1 MATYLQLPPEFG
13 GTRFGPYQGGI
24 VYIGSDP
31 NRCQI
36 VLDAKLGVFAV
47 HCVVSETGPNAY
59 TVSLAQQGLKLFLVQ
74 KGERKAWPIESA
86 VQAKSGD
93 QLVLVSET
101 GPRFVLEYTPDQPQT
116 TPNQGHRPNGS
127 TDLGSG
133 IANEMARRAQA
144 QLIAKTPIS
153 EHSINSR
160 PDLSPGFGRAPISSS
175 ALLAPLELLF
185 LAVWQHAVGCS
196 SGSSII
202 LCKEKTVNLNR
213 FLFGAACLAMA
224 TLTAACGE
232 TSTPETKPP
241 EQISSTDKKD
251 DAAAKSLQSR
261 KALDRYQR
269 HPQRWQ
275 QIATPRPRAASSTST
290 WWSAK
295 ETALWTAALSKS
307 SIPAF

>member
-47 HCVVSETGPNAY
+47 HCVVSETGPNTY

-144 QLIAKTPIS
+144 QLIAKNPYFRTLYQLKT
-153 EHSINSR
+153 R
-160 PDLSPGFGRAPISSS
+160 FKPGFWKSPYFIVS
-175 ALLAPLELLF
+175 ALGTIGAALLGGLAT
-185 LAVWQHAVGCS
+185 CS
-196 SGSSII
+196 G
-202 LCKEKTVNLNR
+202 V
-213 FLFGAACLAMA
+213 LFGLFNNFM
-224 TLTAACGE
+224 
-232 TSTPETKPP
+232 
-241 EQISSTDKKD
+241 
-251 DAAAKSLQSR
+251 
-261 KALDRYQR
+261 
-269 HPQRWQ
+269 
-275 QIATPRPRAASSTST
+275 
-290 WWSAK
+290 
-295 ETALWTAALSKS
+295 
-307 SIPAF
+307 